1 MKRIRVPY
9 RFGSF
14 GAALAIS
21 GLQFLSAMFPCA
33 SALANSKNFFDW
45 ENLQS
50 DIAGVADRT
59 DPNLVN
65 SWGLALNT
73 NANIFWVADNGSGLS
88 TLYQPDGTLVSLV
101 VTIPRIT
108 EPHQLPHLLASS
120 STHFPTHLYSQTA
133 SQQRLFSM
141 GKMGVSQLETA
152 V

>member
-101 VTIPRIT
+101 VTIPPLSDNGTPPTAAPTGIVFNPFPNAFILSDGQPAAFIFDGEDGSIT
-108 EPHQLPHLLASS
+108 A
-120 STHFPTHLYSQTA
+120 
-133 SQQRLFSM
+133 
-141 GKMGVSQLETA
+141 
-152 V
+152 